1 MAYNQCDHQ
10 HISIIHYLQ
19 NQARPQ
25 DDEFIIVIE
34 QLDHPELHRA
44 DGGRHRHIQ
53 HARHSA
59 GTAHVPNR

>member
-44 DGGRHRHIQ
+44 DGGRQNI
-53 HARHSA
+53 AAAENDMLDNMCWCS
-59 GTAHVPNR
+59 